1 MPVVMAGLTL
11 VACGGNDRPEPKQVG
26 VDTLTVAE
34 KTAEFALFPSDG
46 KVDNAEAF
54 IERGFLGVPSLDY
67 VYTVAYE
74 SDGARFKLFMT
85 RDVSGVKYINF
96 RVQAGSAHELQD
108 VPASIVFDDN
118 YGFMYKHPEYGT
130 VIAGLKN
137 NRLMGILGFD
147 DDRQV
152 NLFTAWLASLPALQ
166 NPSKPIPENK

>member
-1 MPVVMAGLTL
+1 MTGLTL

-34 KTAEFALFPSDG
+34 KTAEFALFPSEG
-46 KVDNAEAF
+46 KVENAEAF
-54 IERGFLGVPSLDY
+54 IERGFLEVPSLDY

-74 SDGARFKLFMT
+74 TDGARFKLFMT

-118 YGFMYKHPEYGT
+118 YGFRYEHPEHET
-130 VIAGLKN
+130 IIAGLKN
-137 NRLMGILGFD
+137 NRLVGILGFENEN
-147 DDRQV
+147 QT
-152 NLFTAWLASLPALQ
+152 NFFAAWVASLPA
-166 NPSKPIPENK
+166 PEVTKKPNPENK